1 MKCVSKKKA
10 LKKQL
15 KDLIFGFKVCKYVKS
30 NAVVLVKNEQTV
42 GIGAGQMSRIDAT
55 KIALSKI
62 ALTNKKQGFIAASDA
77 FFPFTDNIELLIKNN
92 CQGII
97 QPQGSVNDN
106 EVIKFANKYNIPLYF
121 SKFRFFRH

>member
-42 GIGAGQMSRIDAT
+42 GIGTGQMSRIDAT

-62 ALTNKKQGFIAASDA
+62 SLTNKKQGFIAASDA

-106 EVIKFANKYNIPLYF
+106 EVIKFANKYSIPLYF